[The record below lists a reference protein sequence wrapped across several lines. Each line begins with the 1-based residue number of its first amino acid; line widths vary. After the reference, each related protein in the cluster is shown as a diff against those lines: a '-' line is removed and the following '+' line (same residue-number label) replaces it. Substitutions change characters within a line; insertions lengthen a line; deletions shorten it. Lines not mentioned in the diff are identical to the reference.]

1 MCGVHFGNFR
11 DRVRSS
17 ISLLFFLLTAAV
29 WLEPG
34 SCISLHH
41 QNYESHRAPREAG
54 TDPHSLQFDLL
65 TDTTAECVE
74 RLGSNVSVELSYRTP
89 SGDWETLRLLTRVRF
104 IGNLQVYQ

>member
-1 MCGVHFGNFR
+1 MRGAHFGNFR
-11 DRVRSS
+11 GRVRSS
-17 ISLLFFLLTAAV
+17 INLLFFLLTAAV

-89 SGDWETLRLLTRVRF
+89 SGDWETLRLLTRVPGTF
-104 IGNLQVYQ
+104 HG